1 MTVEEPEI
9 EIEETPVAATVEV
22 IEEVLPPEIVRIDPA
37 EFEKMW
43 KNEIRK

>member
-1 MTVEEPEI
+1 MNVEEPDI

-22 IEEVLPPEIVRIDPA
+22 IEEELPPDIVRIDPK

-43 KNEIRK
+43 KNEVRK